1 MQSSNRNPP
10 NVLVPTAV
18 KTTKSVPR
26 RRDRGETEKRILDSV
41 ARVLARDGFAEI
53 GVNAVAKEA
62 SVDKVLIYRYF
73 GGLPELLAAY
83 GASGQ
88 FWPSVDELLGP
99 EDTAPTIQLAEQL
112 SVLLARFI
120 ASLRKRPLTIEI
132 LAWET
137 VTRNE
142 LTAVLETVREDWG
155 HALSNRLGRQYPG
168 GKFDAAALMIIFTAA
183 IQYFLVR
190 ARTIRIYG
198 GIELRKDAGWQ
209 RLHRAMTAA
218 LAAVLPPQVEQKKR
232 LTKGHSRRSEA
243 A

>member
-1 MQSSNRNPP
+1 
-10 NVLVPTAV
+10 VATAV
-18 KTTKSVPR
+18 KTTKSAPR
-26 RRDRGETEKRILDSV
+26 RRDRGETEQRILDAV
-41 ARVLARDGFAEI
+41 ARVLARKGFAEI
-53 GVNAVAKEA
+53 GINAIANEA
-62 SVDKVLIYRYF
+62 GIDKVLIYRYF

-99 EDTAPTIQLAEQL
+99 EDPTPTIQLAEQL
-112 SVLLARFI
+112 SILLAQFI
-120 ASLRKRPLTIEI
+120 KALRKRPLTIEI

-137 VTRNE
+137 VARNE

-155 HALSNRLGRQYPG
+155 HALSQRLGRQYPG
-168 GKFDAAALMIIFTAA
+168 GTFDATALMIIFTAA

-209 RLHRAMTAA
+209 RLHRAMTVA
-218 LAAVLPPQVEQKKR
+218 LAAVLAPQLEQAKSAPQKHIKRKKI
-232 LTKGHSRRSEA
+232 A
-243 A
+243 